1 MTSPASICGGS
12 HPDDIIPCHGEFP
25 LLKDIDLSRCGI
37 LPLFLERDDR
47 LPLPL
52 WPGNLQMILAGA
64 GKVAGW
70 CLRGQGVGE
79 AVLDGGMGDGEYGI
93 EV

>member
-1 MTSPASICGGS
+1 
-12 HPDDIIPCHGEFP
+12 
-25 LLKDIDLSRCGI
+25 
-37 LPLFLERDDR
+37 
-47 LPLPL
+47 
-52 WPGNLQMILAGA
+52 MILAGA